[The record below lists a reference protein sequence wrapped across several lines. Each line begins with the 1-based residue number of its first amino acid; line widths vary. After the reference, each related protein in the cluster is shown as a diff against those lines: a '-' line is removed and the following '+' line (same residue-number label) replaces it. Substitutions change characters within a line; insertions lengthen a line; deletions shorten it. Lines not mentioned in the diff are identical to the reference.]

1 MNKKVTYEIDFTG
14 RDSASRVASK
24 IVCAVASGQKAASAA
39 IQRVNSELQAPA
51 NIASSM
57 ASRNKAVLDSV
68 ANGAGG
74 VAAGI
79 RAVANDAAASI
90 ERLSSQ
96 SSNLSEL
103 RAEYDRLKQAKTE
116 AYLSGDDRKAFDI
129 DGQLR
134 QIGFQTNKIK
144 SVNAEI
150 EAQKKAAESLSST
163 YTQTY
168 NQVKQSLTEGA
179 EEVSDYIQLIESQK
193 KVVADLTSK

>member
-1 MNKKVTYEIDFTG
+1 M
-14 RDSASRVASK
+14 
-24 IVCAVASGQKAASAA
+24 
-39 IQRVNSELQAPA
+39 
-51 NIASSM
+51 
-57 ASRNKAVLDSV
+57 
-68 ANGAGG
+68 
-74 VAAGI
+74 
-79 RAVANDAAASI
+79 ANDAAASI

-116 AYLSGDDRKAFDI
+116 AYLSGDDRKAFDV

-134 QIGFQTNKIK
+134 QIGFQINKIK

-168 NQVKQSLTEGA
+168 NQIKQSLAEGA
-179 EEVSDYIQLIESQK
+179 EDVSDYIQLIESQK
-193 KVVADLTSK
+193 KVVADLTSKYQQLKAAKAPTSQTSALLNELNQEKGASCHA